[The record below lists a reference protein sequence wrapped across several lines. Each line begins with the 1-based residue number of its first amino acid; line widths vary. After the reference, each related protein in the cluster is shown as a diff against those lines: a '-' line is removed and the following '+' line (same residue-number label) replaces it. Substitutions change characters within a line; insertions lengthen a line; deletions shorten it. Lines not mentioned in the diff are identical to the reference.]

1 MLEFL
6 KDWIG
11 NIVTVTVIMVIIEI
25 MLPSGKTKKFIN
37 VVSGFI
43 ILAVIMNP
51 VIDVIGKGITQ
62 KDYSII
68 NERFLNIQEIKQ
80 NSGSL
85 DEKQIKQVIKV
96 YRANIKKHIENVVQE
111 IDNSVYV
118 NADVIINENHES
130 VSFGIIRKIYL
141 DIIIEDKSNKIK
153 PVEPVVIE
161 KIEPGIE
168 KNIDMNEK
176 PEENKWQYIK
186 ETERKLAELFDIDNK
201 DIIISIKG
209 S

>member
-80 NSGSL
+80 
-85 DEKQIKQVIKV
+85 KQGEDARYQG
-96 YRANIKKHIENVVQE
+96 RQKHRYQG
-111 IDNSVYV
+111 D
-118 NADVIINENHES
+118 
-130 VSFGIIRKIYL
+130 
-141 DIIIEDKSNKIK
+141 
-153 PVEPVVIE
+153 
-161 KIEPGIE
+161 
-168 KNIDMNEK
+168 
-176 PEENKWQYIK
+176 
-186 ETERKLAELFDIDNK
+186 
-201 DIIISIKG
+201 
-209 S
+209 